1 MMSPLTTAL
10 IVFTGAFG
18 GALLGM
24 CLARVLPPSHLSDAA
39 RDTIRLGA
47 GVVGTMTAL
56 VLGFLVSSA
65 SGVLERT
72 SVDLAEIAGKAI
84 LLDRALANYGPAAE
98 QARNNIRELYSN
110 ELALLL
116 SESQEAQSQLT
127 TIDELSRVEALP
139 QQLAQLPAPTPAHE
153 AARTQ
158 ALSIANELSAD
169 RWLLLY
175 HGWNAIPLALL
186 IALVLWLGTT
196 FGFFGLFA
204 PVNATVVLSLLICAM
219 AAATAVFLIAEMNTP
234 FSGWIRISSEPLRL
248 ALDHLGR

>member
-1 MMSPLTTAL
+1 MISPLTTAL
-10 IVFTGAFG
+10 IVFAGAFG
-18 GALLGM
+18 GALVGI
-24 CLARVLPPSHLSDAA
+24 CLARVLPASHLGDAT
-39 RDTIRLGA
+39 RDTIKLGA

-65 SGVLERT
+65 SGALERT

-84 LLDRALANYGPAAE
+84 LLDRALATYGTEAD
-98 QARNNIRELYSN
+98 QVRNTIRELYAN

-116 SESQEAQSQLT
+116 SDSQEAQSQLT

-139 QQLAQLPAPTPAHE
+139 QQLAQLSAATPTQE
-153 AARTQ
+153 ASRTQ

-175 HGWNAIPLALL
+175 QGWNAIPLPLL

-204 PVNATVVLSLLICAM
+204 PANATVVLSLLICAVS
-219 AAATAVFLIAEMNTP
+219 AATAVFLIAEMNTP